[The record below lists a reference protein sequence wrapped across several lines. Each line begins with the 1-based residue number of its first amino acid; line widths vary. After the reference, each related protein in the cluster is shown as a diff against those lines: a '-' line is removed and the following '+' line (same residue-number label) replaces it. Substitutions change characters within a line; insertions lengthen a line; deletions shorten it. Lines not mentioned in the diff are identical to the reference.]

1 MILAELN
8 VWHSRPAVPTRRVA
22 LGEDQ
27 LRFDPTPG
35 TGGLLLAAVVG
46 AYAQQL
52 EDDENS
58 DLSDLLNLIEIGARI
73 PQPRLRHRL
82 QEDRIGLT
90 RSTHRLVGAP
100 DGRISLELA
109 PSDRPEPHVLAA
121 LYRIRQQP
129 SPMRRSL
136 LTLLRS
142 ARRWQGHDHDDLLR
156 FVSGKSPTDH
166 WGNGVGTDSV
176 TWALNVLGFSGRH
189 IDELPDSRQVR
200 RTFRRLLRTA
210 HPDHGGV
217 AEDAGR
223 RIEALTAARNI
234 LLNQRSA

>member
-1 MILAELN
+1 MQE
-8 VWHSRPAVPTRRVA
+8 SYQR
-22 LGEDQ
+22 GC
-27 LRFDPTPG
+27 
-35 TGGLLLAAVVG
+35 
-46 AYAQQL
+46 
-52 EDDENS
+52 
-58 DLSDLLNLIEIGARI
+58 
-73 PQPRLRHRL
+73 LRHHFAR
-82 QEDRIGLT
+82 RYSGT
-90 RSTHRLVGAP
+90 
-100 DGRISLELA
+100 
-109 PSDRPEPHVLAA
+109 AA

-129 SPMRRSL
+129 RPMRRSL

-142 ARRWQGHDHDDLLR
+142 ARRWQGNDHDDLLR
-156 FVSGKSPTDH
+156 FVSGSSPTDH
-166 WGNGVGTDSV
+166 WGSGLGTDSV
-176 TWALNVLGFSGRH
+176 TWALDVLGFSGRS

>member
-27 LRFDPTPG
+27 LKFDPAPG
-35 TGGLLLAAVVG
+35 AGGLLLAAVVG
-46 AYAQQL
+46 AHAQQFG
-52 EDDENS
+52 DDENS
-58 DLSDLLNLIEIGARI
+58 DLTDLLNLIEIGARI

-129 SPMRRSL
+129 RQMRRSL

-156 FVSGKSPTDH
+156 FVSGRSPLDH
-166 WGNGVGTDSV
+166 LGSGLGTDSV
-176 TWALNVLGFSGRH
+176 TWALDVLGFSGLS